1 VNLVERKTSRKMA
14 PRRFARVQL
23 VTHDRTRMDSKVDS
37 MMDSI
42 LGSAQEETA
51 VLAGRRFEATRA
63 HQDGVTRKL
72 Q

>member
-1 VNLVERKTSRKMA
+1 
-14 PRRFARVQL
+14 
-23 VTHDRTRMDSKVDS
+23 MDSKVDS